1 MIRDEPQ
8 SRVRGFTIH
17 RYIAVGV
24 FNTLIGLGIALLLSS
39 LGVHYAIAIS
49 VAYVIGFVV
58 SFFLNR
64 YFTFRSTGKIARE
77 FAMFAASTAA
87 AFALNEGLA
96 WFFVN
101 VAQLSDRVAIVLSVG
116 VAALVGYVV
125 NKMIVFKHI

>member
-1 MIRDEPQ
+1 MIHNEPQ

-24 FNTLIGLGIALLLSS
+24 LNTLIGLGIALLLSS

-77 FAMFAASTAA
+77 FAMFAVSTVA

-101 VAQLSDRVAIVLSVG
+101 VARLSDRAAIVFSVG

-125 NKMIVFKHI
+125 NKMIVFKHV